1 MEIFWT
7 THDLHKRKGSTK
19 DNGRSPHWIMQ
30 KPFGRKIPR
39 NQNQKP
45 HTLLADDDQ
54 RLRELR
60 ANMRKMPEACS
71 HYPSTSRGSLVDLGT
86 ISIHA
91 IVDGHSWTHAQVKA
105 KTILVSFD
113 RFFLKIGRSRFL
125 RKHQRRLSRKFH
137 VENIACRHGVPY
149 EIITDNGS
157 KFISTRFEA
166 FCEKW
171 MIRLTKSTPRY
182 LQCNG
187 QAETI
192 NKTILDGLKK

>member
-1 MEIFWT
+1 MEIFRT
-7 THDLHKRKGSTK
+7 THDLRRRKGSTK
-19 DNGRSPHWIMQ
+19 DNGRSPLWIMQ

-91 IVDGHSWTHAQVKA
+91 MVDGHSWTHAQVKA

-113 RFFLKIGRSRFL
+113 RFFSQNRS
-125 RKHQRRLSRKFH
+125 KPIPTQ
-137 VENIACRHGVPY
+137 A
-149 EIITDNGS
+149 S
-157 KFISTRFEA
+157 KTPKSKVSCGETSSA
-166 FCEKW
+166 D
-171 MIRLTKSTPRY
+171 MASHTKS
-182 LQCNG
+182 
-187 QAETI
+187 
-192 NKTILDGLKK
+192 